1 MCDWVCGWVR
11 GSLQALFLLGQRIFL
26 SSIGAWKSSG
36 SLLTCPHGHFSVPGS
51 YELAWIRLMTSPGVS
66 SNPSRCLPFKIR
78 EVKLHLRLNFSHN
91 IASFFFL
98 FRVSD
103 FHSLGGPTLKETK
116 KLKILTYGIVKNA
129 QDDVDFHDWLFFSRG
144 RCHGLEK
151 PAAKAWQSL
160 STWSTSWWGGALLYY
175 LESISYDWNSRVFR
189 TVRNYNTFFEV
200 KMKFERRKGLV
211 VYSFSARG
219 TPYFL
224 LM

>member
-1 MCDWVCGWVR
+1 
-11 GSLQALFLLGQRIFL
+11 
-26 SSIGAWKSSG
+26 
-36 SLLTCPHGHFSVPGS
+36 
-51 YELAWIRLMTSPGVS
+51 MTSPGVS

-151 PAAKAWQSL
+151 PAAKHDNRCRPDRPRGGEVPYCI
-160 STWSTSWWGGALLYY
+160 TWKAFLTIGT
-175 LESISYDWNSRVFR
+175 LE
-189 TVRNYNTFFEV
+189 
-200 KMKFERRKGLV
+200 
-211 VYSFSARG
+211 FSG
-219 TPYFL
+219 P
-224 LM
+224 